1 MTIDESSSIFQY
13 TAATIDEQEYNGLD
27 ESLTAHVETD
37 QIITKRRLTEL
48 SIELIRRHVERLQ
61 EVADINPN
69 GLAQSIREWAKTIF
83 RDPDTGE
90 VDTSQQRAF
99 EVIVSMFVLTFH

>member
-1 MTIDESSSIFQY
+1 MRNRGLDNCGFEGIRSMTIDESSSIFQY

-48 SIELIRRHVERLQ
+48 SIELIR
-61 EVADINPN
+61 
-69 GLAQSIREWAKTIF
+69 
-83 RDPDTGE
+83 
-90 VDTSQQRAF
+90 
-99 EVIVSMFVLTFH
+99 